1 LHHPHLCCKNGA
13 VTPSEI
19 DSLRLEVIK
28 NALLAVTDEMS
39 AALQRSAFS
48 TNIKTRGDFSCA
60 IFDAQCRLVAQSFSQ
75 PTHLGSLVHSVP
87 SAISEFGAE
96 RLEEGDGIVM
106 NDAHRGA
113 VHLNDVA
120 MIAPI
125 DVDGRR
131 LGYVAN
137 VAHHVDVGGS
147 TPGSLGL
154 NREIYQEGLVLPPL
168 RLVRKGEL
176 DPDLIRLIASNI
188 RSPRESLGDFRA
200 QSAANQLAARR
211 LAELAERTGFDDLER
226 AMQMLLDYTER
237 RVREE
242 IRTFP
247 SGTYR
252 AVDYLDDDGF
262 GDTPVLISVVATID
276 EDGISFDLTG
286 CDPQGTGP
294 MNATASMAY
303 SGIAYVVK
311 SLLDPDI
318 PVNDG
323 FYRTIRVASTP
334 GTVVHAQHPAAVA
347 GGWEVCFRVAEAAF
361 QALAPAF
368 PERIPAATKG
378 IICNVA
384 FGGIHPTTGYYAFYE
399 TIAGGYGAH
408 LGQDGMDGVQPHIH
422 NTENAPVEETE
433 LNYPVRIA
441 RFSLIPDSGGAGRQR
456 GGLGVRRDYY
466 FVEHEATFSIISDRT
481 RFAPPGL
488 GGGEDGR
495 TAHYV
500 LDPDGEARV
509 LPSKSTTRLAPG
521 QVISVQSPGGGGYG
535 DPFERDPERVA
546 RDVRLGKVT
555 VKSART
561 RHGVAL
567 LDDGS
572 VDDAGTAALRSRRP
586 AAAVASS

>member
-1 LHHPHLCCKNGA
+1 
-13 VTPSEI
+13 VTGPEI
-19 DSLRLEVIK
+19 DRIRLEIMK

-60 IFDAQCRLVAQSFSQ
+60 IFDSECRLVAQSFSQ

-87 SAISEFGAE
+87 RAVNEFGAD
-96 RLEEGDGIVM
+96 RLESGDGIVM

-120 MIAPI
+120 MISPI
-125 DVDGRR
+125 DVEGRR

-154 NREIYQEGLVLPPL
+154 NREIFQEGLILPPT
-168 RLVRKGEL
+168 RLVRRGEL
-176 DPDLIRLIASNI
+176 DPDLVRLIASNI

-200 QSAANQLAARR
+200 QVAANQLAARR
-211 LAELAERTGFDDLER
+211 LTELVDKTGFDDLELGM
-226 AMQMLLDYTER
+226 AMLLDYTER

-242 IRTFP
+242 IRSFP
-247 SGTYR
+247 PGTYR

-262 GDTPVLISVVATID
+262 GDIPVTISVIATID
-276 EDGISFDLTG
+276 ESGIAFDLTE
-286 CDPQGTGP
+286 CDEQGAGP

-303 SGIAYVVK
+303 SGIAYVLK

-323 FYRTIRVASTP
+323 FYRTVRVTSRP
-334 GTVVHAQHPAAVA
+334 GSVVHAVHPAAVA

-361 QALAPAF
+361 QALAPVF
-368 PERIPAATKG
+368 PDRIPAATKG

-408 LGQDGMDGVQPHIH
+408 SSQDGMDGVQPHIH

-441 RFSLIPDSGGAGRQR
+441 QFSLIPDSGGAGRHR
-456 GGLGVRRDYY
+456 GGLGVRRDYW
-466 FVEHEATFSIISDRT
+466 FVDHEATFSIISDRT

-488 GGGEDGR
+488 NGGAKGR

-500 LDPDGEARV
+500 LDPEGEARV
-509 LPSKSTTRLAPG
+509 LRSKSTTRLRPEE
-521 QVISVQSPGGGGYG
+521 VISVQSPGGGGYG
-535 DPFERDPERVA
+535 DPLDRDPALVA

-555 VKSART
+555 SKAAREQYLVVT
-561 RHGVAL
+561 SPDGR
-567 LDDGS
+567 LDRQS
-572 VDDAGTAALRSRRP
+572 TTALRSSGAP
-586 AAAVASS
+586 PAVASPS